1 MRTDWWSISARSYR
15 TRNTLQPHQRAIMS
29 IIQSSSMSDHIDM
42 RTPGKAPMRAK
53 APVLMSIL
61 AGVLLTPVLAAAE
74 SKPSPAG
81 LSAAQIVEK
90 HVAARGGLTAWRA
103 VQTLSVTGKLDAGTG
118 DAVARSTKLALAG
131 VGASVKRGERAAAQ
145 AAVAD
150 KAAQEQVQLPFRLEM
165 KRPRKSRLE
174 IDFAG
179 KTAVQVYDGQNG
191 WKLRPYLN
199 RDDVEPFSA
208 DEAKSEEA
216 KADLEPPLVDYA
228 AKGSRVALEAM
239 EPVDGHNAYKL
250 KLTLKNGDVQHIWVD
265 AQSFLD
271 VKAEGVPRRM
281 DGKMRTVWIYQRDFR
296 AVQGLMVP
304 YVYETANEGNPHT
317 HRMVIESVAVN
328 RTLEDARFAK
338 PQVLVAATPPAAKP
352 ATPAPAKKP

>member
-1 MRTDWWSISARSYR
+1 
-15 TRNTLQPHQRAIMS
+15 MS
-29 IIQSSSMSDHIDM
+29 KFKGSNMSNQADL
-42 RTPGKAPMRAK
+42 PMRSK
-53 APVLMSIL
+53 AAVFMSIL
-61 AGVLLTPVLAAAE
+61 VSVGLAHAVAVAQ
-74 SKPSPAG
+74 SKPAPAG
-81 LSAAQIVEK
+81 LSVAQIVDK
-90 HVAARGGLTAWRA
+90 HVAARGGLQAWRD
-103 VQTLSVTGKLDAGTG
+103 VQTLSVSGKLDAGTP
-118 DAVARSTKLALAG
+118 DSIERSARLARQG
-131 VGASVKRGERAAAQ
+131 VGASVKRAERAAA
-145 AAVAD
+145 AESD
-150 KAAQEQVQLPFRLEM
+150 KAAAAQAQQVQLPFRLEM

-174 IDFAG
+174 IDFAS

-199 RDDVEPFSA
+199 RDDVEPFTA
-208 DEAKSEEA
+208 EEAKSEEA

-304 YVYETANEGNPHT
+304 YLYETANEGNPHT